1 MVSKQIQKGHSNI
14 IVTKLPNQKN
24 IFDYNIPNLIK
35 LRDSIGEVFLPG
47 RNPESF
53 MISEKEYLP
62 YQKKVNYYG
71 IKMLETRGTWRLKEI
86 LWEAL
91 FFKLFNRRQIK

>member
-1 MVSKQIQKGHSNI
+1 
-14 IVTKLPNQKN
+14 
-24 IFDYNIPNLIK
+24 
-35 LRDSIGEVFLPG
+35 
-47 RNPESF
+47 

-71 IKMLETRGTWRLKEI
+71 IKMLETEEHGRLKEI

-91 FFKLFNRRQIK
+91 FKLFDRRQIK